1 MLVHCKERMKLWKCT
16 LVTWKNR
23 PLGGVPES
31 LKNMNEII
39 GKQMRHIFRR
49 FFVQF
54 AQTFVLNAFSAYD
67 HFTRHTDNDN
77 TLDDNKIWM
86 MTMTMWY
93 LNFRESSTRV
103 FAYVLHS
110 EKRVESANARA
121 WTEFCSSNCKLTMIS
136 ENKQIFK
143 FLNYIVFHLTLKP
156 NTCCF
161 PAFSLLIIGLNL
173 KIDPSSPANLLWVES
188 SI

>member
-1 MLVHCKERMKLWKCT
+1 MKTHSSDFKKQTSWWCFREHRKHEWNNWKT
-16 LVTWKNR
+16 NATHLSK
-23 PLGGVPES
+23 
-31 LKNMNEII
+31 
-39 GKQMRHIFRR
+39 IFR
-49 FFVQF
+49 
-54 AQTFVLNAFSAYD
+54 AICIEKTFVSNAFSAYD

-86 MTMTMWY
+86 MTMMMRY

-121 WTEFCSSNCKLTMIS
+121 WTEFCSSNYRLTLIS

-143 FLNYIVFHLTLKP
+143 FLNHNYRFSSHSKP
-156 NTCCF
+156 TTH
-161 PAFSLLIIGLNL
+161 AVFSLLIIGLNL
-173 KIDPSSPANLLWVES
+173 KIDPSSSPTNLWWVES
-188 SI
+188 